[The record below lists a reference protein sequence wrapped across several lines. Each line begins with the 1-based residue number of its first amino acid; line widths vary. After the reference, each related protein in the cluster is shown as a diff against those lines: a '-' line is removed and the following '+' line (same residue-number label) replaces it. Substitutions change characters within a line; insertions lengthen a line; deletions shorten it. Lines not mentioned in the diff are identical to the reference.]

1 MPTID
6 KQVTIRLE
14 ARDDLTP
21 TLVRAAGE
29 ARKLEAS
36 LTKAQMSAGRIGA
49 GRAAGLSGMA
59 ADMGRVETR
68 AASAGTAMAR
78 FNTAVASGT
87 GRASAGMRGLAGDA
101 NRMSTGLVAAG
112 TRGGAALSGLATQA
126 DRAAKSSRAAASGF
140 EAITP
145 AMLAIGLGVGAAAR
159 SFMEFDKNMAAV
171 KANTGATSAELEALR
186 SKAIELGGATQYSGA
201 EAAAGLNELAKAG
214 VSTQAIMGGGLQG
227 ALSLA
232 ASGQMEVA
240 AAAEAAASAMNQFGL
255 SGAQV
260 PHIADLLAAGA
271 ATAQG
276 SVKDRKSVV

>member
-36 LTKAQMSAGRIGA
+36 LTKAQMSAGRMGA
-49 GRAAGLSGMA
+49 GRAAGLSSMA

-145 AMLAIGLGVGAAAR
+145 AMLAIGLGVGAAAK
-159 SFMEFDKNMAAV
+159 SFMDFDKNMSAV
-171 KANTGATSAELEALR
+171 ASNTGAT
-186 SKAIELGGATQYSGA
+186 
-201 EAAAGLNELAKAG
+201 
-214 VSTQAIMGGGLQG
+214 
-227 ALSLA
+227 
-232 ASGQMEVA
+232 
-240 AAAEAAASAMNQFGL
+240 
-255 SGAQV
+255 GAQLEIDV
-260 PHIADLLAAGA
+260 
-271 ATAQG
+271 T
-276 SVKDRKSVV
+276 R